1 MTVAAGARKK
11 KRAVRC
17 ETVGAV
23 EPGTEAVLMIV
34 AAVALRKE
42 AVLDAVDRVGARE
55 HVTVGRIEVVGE
67 AVDVMVPAGF
77 QKILIIKCDILLRR
91 GRGGDKMLPC
101 LSR

>member
-1 MTVAAGARKK
+1 MDEPVIAVCIGRTSGGRRSVTVVAGARKK

-23 EPGTEAVLMIV
+23 EPSTETVLMVV

-42 AVLDAVDRVGARE
+42 AVLDAVDCVGARE

-67 AVDVMVPAGF
+67 AVDVMVPADF
-77 QKILIIKCDILLRR
+77 QNR
-91 GRGGDKMLPC
+91 G
-101 LSR
+101 

>member
-1 MTVAAGARKK
+1 MSAVCIGRTSGGRRSVTVAAGARKK

-23 EPGTEAVLMIV
+23 EPGTETVLMIV
-34 AAVALRKE
+34 ATVALRKE
-42 AVLDAVDRVGARE
+42 AVLDAVDCVGARE

-77 QKILIIKCDILLRR
+77 
-91 GRGGDKMLPC
+91 
-101 LSR
+101 

>member
-1 MTVAAGARKK
+1 MTVAAGTRKK
-11 KRAVRC
+11 KRAVRR

-42 AVLDAVDRVGARE
+42 AVLDAIDCVGARE
-55 HVTVGRIEVVGE
+55 HVTVGRIEVVGK

-77 QKILIIKCDILLRR
+77 QKR
-91 GRGGDKMLPC
+91 G
-101 LSR
+101 